1 LTYIFKKLIVGN
13 LKMNLLSPQEREQ
26 YISSLKKEIKG
37 KKLAET
43 EVVICPPSI
52 HLDGFRKAI
61 SQNVKLGAQNVFW
74 EPKGSFTGEI
84 SPLMLKNFGCDYVIV
99 GHSERRRYFCENN
112 SEVNLKINA
121 ALKSGLRPIIC
132 VGETKLEKDTNQT
145 LSVITKQVK
154 EALADVGRTKTGQLI
169 IAYEPVWAVGSDK
182 VPSANDVM
190 EAKVL
195 VKKILVDLF
204 GKKYAEAVKI
214 IYGGS
219 VSAKTARDVCVEP
232 GMDGALIG
240 RESLTPHEFLKIA
253 EIING

>member
-1 LTYIFKKLIVGN
+1 
-13 LKMNLLSPQEREQ
+13 
-26 YISSLKKEIKG
+26 
-37 KKLAET
+37 
-43 EVVICPPSI
+43 
-52 HLDGFRKAI
+52 
-61 SQNVKLGAQNVFW
+61 
-74 EPKGSFTGEI
+74 
-84 SPLMLKNFGCDYVIV
+84 
-99 GHSERRRYFCENN
+99 
-112 SEVNLKINA
+112 
-121 ALKSGLRPIIC
+121 
-132 VGETKLEKDTNQT
+132 
-145 LSVITKQVK
+145 
-154 EALADVGRTKTGQLI
+154 
-169 IAYEPVWAVGSDK
+169 VGSDK